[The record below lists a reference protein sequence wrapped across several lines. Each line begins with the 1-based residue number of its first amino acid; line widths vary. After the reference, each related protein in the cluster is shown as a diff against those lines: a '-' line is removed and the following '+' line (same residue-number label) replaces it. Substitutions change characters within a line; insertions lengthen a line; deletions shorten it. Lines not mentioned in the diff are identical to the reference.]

1 MSLFK
6 TLKILGFITLIGFP
20 LGRSLFAD
28 EPVLSITTTH
38 PQVAAVLNQIRTLP
52 SPNQDQ
58 YMMLWNAKSLYG
70 DQVNVHDFEPT
81 IKDLKKLKT
90 QENLIAGPLGDQKW
104 LRGAKA
110 KGLLPKNTLMIEFPS
125 LKNDHFW
132 LYAEAGCQFEKQI
145 YDYFLKVKIIMEP
158 QKPLSTPY
166 CDWITI
172 KAEKI
177 GRLLKKKNIK
187 RVVLAHSALEP
198 LMKSFGIKVLTLM
211 QHDHDKEVSPKTL
224 KRLTSWLREKETI
237 LAIKEK
243 GFPTPHQLEGKKMVT
258 TLEWAPLQTRPH
270 PLESLYIE
278 LAGAL

>member
-1 MSLFK
+1 MPPQK
-6 TLKILGFITLIGFP
+6 TW
-20 LGRSLFAD
+20 AD
-28 EPVLSITTTH
+28 GNVLSITTTH
-38 PQVAAVLNQIRTLP
+38 PQVAAVLNQMRNLP
-52 SPNQDQ
+52 SPNQSL
-58 YMMLWNAKSLYG
+58 YAKSWQAQSLYG

-81 IKDLKKLKT
+81 IKDLKNLKK
-90 QENLIAGPLGDQKW
+90 QNNLIAGPIGDQRW
-104 LRGAKA
+104 LVAAKA
-110 KGLLPKNTLMIEFPS
+110 KGLLPDNALLLKFPN
-125 LKNDHFW
+125 LNNDHFW
-132 LYAEAGCQFEKQI
+132 LYAEGGCVFEQQI
-145 YDYFLKVKIIMEP
+145 YEYFKKIKMINNP
-158 QKPLSTPY
+158 QKALSTPY

-172 KAEKI
+172 KSEKV

-198 LMKSFGIKVLTLM
+198 LMKSFGIEVLTLM

-224 KRLTSWLREKETI
+224 KRLTSWLREKEAI

-270 PLESLYIE
+270 PLESLYLE

>member
-6 TLKILGFITLIGFP
+6 TLKILGFITLICLSMTRPG
-20 LGRSLFAD
+20 LAD
-28 EPVLSITTTH
+28 EPILLMSTTH
-38 PQVAAVLNQIRTLP
+38 PQVAAVLNQIRSLP
-52 SPNQDQ
+52 SPNQGQ

-81 IKDLKKLKT
+81 IKDLKKLKE
-90 QENLIAGPLGDQKW
+90 QENLIAGPIGDQKW
-104 LRGAKA
+104 LAGAKA
-110 KGLLPKNTLMIEFPS
+110 KGLLPKNTLMIEFPK

-132 LYAEAGCQFEKQI
+132 LYPEGGCLFEKQI
-145 YDYFLKVKIIMEP
+145 YDYFLKIKMIMEP

-177 GRLLKKKNIK
+177 GRLLKKKK
-187 RVVLAHSALEP
+187 VERVVLAHSALEP
-198 LMKSFGIKVLTLM
+198 LMKSFGIEVLTLM

-224 KRLTSWLREKETI
+224 KRLSVWLAQNKPV
-237 LAIKEK
+237 LAINEK
-243 GFPTPHQLEGKKMVT
+243 GFPTPHQLEEKKMVT
-258 TLEWAPLQTRPH
+258 TLEWSPLQTRPH

-278 LAGAL
+278 LIGAL